1 MMQQSML
8 FTVRPMEV
16 RDIPAVAAIDRLS
29 FPNPWSASSYAQ
41 ELSNKRRS
49 FYYIVQKPAVPDTP
63 GGGAWRQR
71 LRSIV
76 GQPSDSRVIGYVG
89 LRLQNQDTEAHI
101 STLAVHPDWRG
112 RGLGELL
119 LMLALEQ
126 ALNLQVNVV
135 SLEVRASNQVAQR
148 LYRKYGF
155 RFQGVIRA
163 YYLDG
168 EDAWMMA
175 VEVGQE
181 AYQRRLRALRQA
193 LEARLSFQ
201 QVGIGQNDGDRL

>member
-1 MMQQSML
+1 MRQPMP

-29 FPNPWSASSYAQ
+29 FPNPWSVSSYAQ
-41 ELSNKRRS
+41 ELGNKRRS
-49 FYYIVQKPAVPDTP
+49 FYYVVLKPAEEDAPS
-63 GGGAWRQR
+63 GGEWRHW
-71 LRSIV
+71 LRGLV
-76 GQPSDSRVIGYVG
+76 GQPNESRVIGYVG
-89 LRLQNQDTEAHI
+89 FRLQNQDTEAHI
-101 STLAVHPDWRG
+101 STLAVHPNWR
-112 RGLGELL
+112 RKGLGELL

-126 ALNLQVNVV
+126 ALSLRVDVV

-155 RFQGVIRA
+155 HFKGVMKA

-181 AYQRRLRALRQA
+181 AYRRRLLALHQA
-193 LEARLSFQ
+193 LEARLPFQ
-201 QVGIGQNDGDRL
+201 QVGVGQNDEDRL

>member
-1 MMQQSML
+1 MQQSKP
-8 FTVRPMEV
+8 FTVRPMEA
-16 RDIPAVAAIDRLS
+16 RDIPAGAVIYRLS

-41 ELSNKRRS
+41 ELSNKRQS
-49 FYYIVQKPAVPDTP
+49 FYYVVLRPAEENVLT
-63 GGGAWRQR
+63 GREWRRR
-71 LRSIV
+71 LRGLV
-76 GQPSDSRVIGYVG
+76 GQPTDSRVIGYVG
-89 LRLQNQDTEAHI
+89 IRLQNQGTEAHI
-101 STLAVHPDWRG
+101 STLAVHPNWRR

-126 ALNLQVNVV
+126 ALNLRVDVV

-155 RFQGVIRA
+155 RLQGVVKA

-181 AYQRRLRALRQA
+181 AYRRRLLALRQA
-193 LEARLSFQ
+193 LEARLPFQ
-201 QVGIGQNDGDRL
+201 QVGVGQNDGDRL

>member
-1 MMQQSML
+1 MQQSMP

-16 RDIPAVAAIDRLS
+16 GDIPAVVAIDRLS
-29 FPNPWSASSYAQ
+29 FPNPWSASSYAY
-41 ELSNKRRS
+41 ELGNDES
-49 FYYIVQKPAVPDTP
+49 FYYVVLRPAEENAPT
-63 GGGAWRQR
+63 GGEWRRR
-71 LRSIV
+71 LRSLV
-76 GQPSDSRVIGYVG
+76 GLPTDSRVIGYVG
-89 LRLQNQDTEAHI
+89 FRLQRQGTEAHI

-119 LMLALEQ
+119 LIVALEQ
-126 ALNLQVNVV
+126 ALNLGVDMV

-155 RFQGVIRA
+155 RFQGVMKA

-168 EDAWMMA
+168 EDAWVMT

-181 AYQRRLRALRQA
+181 AYRRRLLALRQA
-193 LEARLSFQ
+193 LEARLPFR
-201 QVGIGQNDGDRL
+201 QVGVGQNGGDRL